1 MPQWITFTP
10 DGRRLVV
17 NRRPGGWTVVCG
29 DREEVQHELL
39 DVALIEALRKES
51 DFGRSGRIDYAE
63 WTRAL
68 ADRIEREA
76 GSDEVI
82 LPEQG
87 DRIELVNGP
96 FGVTVR
102 GTVEYVDQLQILVK
116 WDDGRSSSLRVGTDR
131 FRIVR

>member
-1 MPQWITFTP
+1 LLRWTTFTP

-17 NRRPGGWTVVCG
+17 NRHPGGWTVVCG

-39 DVALIEALRKES
+39 DIALIEALRQEI
-51 DFGRSGRIDYAE
+51 DFDRSRRIDYAE

-68 ADRIEREA
+68 ADRIQREA
-76 GSDEVI
+76 ESDKAI
-82 LPEQG
+82 LPQKG

-96 FGVTVR
+96 FGVSAR

-131 FRIVR
+131 FRILP